1 MREKLSTYLLAL
13 MMIFSTEMAY
23 GNGFLE
29 AGAGLTLPTG
39 SDLSEKLSYGGRVVL
54 GWGGHLTSMSE
65 GGALYGYGSLDYD
78 QLIQVGPISLGEPTL
93 TRTQWT
99 PTLGIRL
106 YKLLA
111 KKWRVWGDVGLG
123 KTYDRSMIQFVFL
136 STSTNYTGESGV
148 FNIVGGLQY
157 KHSPGL
163 LFSLSYD
170 QFFYFSPKQIGLTE
184 KALQTGRQST
194 LSGRG
199 KFLMSIGFY
208 L

>member
-1 MREKLSTYLLAL
+1 MRGKRYSYLLAL
-13 MMIFSTEMAY
+13 MMTFSTEMGY
-23 GNGFLE
+23 SNGFLE
-29 AGAGLTLPTG
+29 VGGGLTFPTG
-39 SDLSEKLSYGGRVVL
+39 SDLSEELGYGGRVVL

-65 GGALYGYGSLDYD
+65 GGAVYGYGSLDYD

-93 TRTQWT
+93 TRRQWT

-123 KTYDRSMIQFVFL
+123 KTYDRSMIQFGFL

-148 FNIVGGLQY
+148 FNIVAGLQY

-170 QFFYFSPKQIGLTE
+170 QFLYFSPKQIGLPE

-199 KFLMSIGFY
+199 KLLMSIGFY